1 MSQRIPGS
9 YALAPGDTPPKR
21 KRGRPRKASAQA
33 QNTPSVPA
41 PEGPKA
47 SKPSGSSGVEADG
60 VLGQVVTGVIDGSF
74 DAGYLLNVKVGD
86 TDTQL
91 RGVVFLP
98 GRFAPITAENDVAPF
113 AKMCKRRAVPFP
125 NIKRQSQP
133 SGFAS
138 PDQSDKQPVEP
149 KDQVP
154 NPQSGISEAT
164 EKQYPAVMIPLVDDV
179 PKTDRSLQLSGK
191 VMPPQMEEPK
201 VDEPGEAVQ
210 ENAASKMMKGP
221 NEVEANEESK
231 TEPEPELDVSTLLG
245 VEASKL
251 MKGPNEVGANEESKA
266 EPESEPAAD
275 LSTSTLVKGPTDVEA
290 NEESEEGSAPL
301 PVADISQ
308 GVEVVDKQPEIHAQA
323 LSSEPPRNDSSHD
336 EVKTLNLELNQA
348 PVVSDPKF
356 DINISMEK
364 QDNAE
369 GVLQEKQSEHAV
381 EVPVGEGKPLGDA
394 TNITG
399 EGSLTAVKH
408 TQGEMMSEDEASP
421 TESKPASEGRVSAG
435 PTEPEIRS
443 PSGAVTSMEC
453 DEKDAKTPPSES

>member
-1 MSQRIPGS
+1 MSQQIPGS
-9 YALAPGDTPPKR
+9 YALAPGDTPSKR

-33 QNTPSVPA
+33 ENTPVVPA
-41 PEGPKA
+41 PEGPRA

-86 TDTQL
+86 TDTRL

-125 NIKRQSQP
+125 NIKCQSQP
-133 SGFAS
+133 SGSAN
-138 PDQSDKQPVEP
+138 PDQGDKQPVEP

-179 PKTDRSLQLSGK
+179 PNTDRSLQLSRK
-191 VMPPQMEEPK
+191 VMPQQMEEPK

-231 TEPEPELDVSTLLG
+231 TEPEPERAVSTLLG
-245 VEASKL
+245 SETSKL

-275 LSTSTLVKGPTDVEA
+275 LSTSTVVKGPTDVEA
-290 NEESEEGSAPL
+290 NEETKEEPAPL
-301 PVADISQ
+301 PIADISQ
-308 GVEVVDKQPEIHAQA
+308 GVVDKQPKIHVQA
-323 LSSEPPRNDSSHD
+323 LSSEPPRNDLSHD

-381 EVPVGEGKPLGDA
+381 EVPVGEGKLLGDA
-394 TNITG
+394 TDITG
-399 EGSLTAVKH
+399 EASLTAVKH
-408 TQGEMMSEDEASP
+408 TQGEMMSKDEASP
-421 TESKPASEGRVSAG
+421 AESKPASEGHVPAG
-435 PTEPEIRS
+435 PTEPEICS

-453 DEKDAKTPPSES
+453 DEKDAKAPPSQS